1 MNNNILLVSAVF
13 PPEPIVSASLS
24 KDIAC
29 ELSKKNKVT
38 VICPN
43 PSRPHGFNFVREQKV
58 NDYKVTR
65 LNSFTYSSS
74 KIFGRL
80 RESYSFGKHCQ
91 KYIATNHEK
100 IDIIY
105 ANTWPLLA
113 QYFIVSTAEKFNI
126 PVIIHVQDIYPE
138 SLSNKLPIFS
148 TFLNFILLPIDKY
161 ILNNATKVI
170 AISNNM
176 KNYLVK
182 TRNIEKKKIIVV
194 QNWQDEN
201 DFIEY
206 KLLNKLDVISNKPF
220 TFMYLGNIGP
230 VAGVD
235 LLLEAFS
242 KADLKN
248 SRLVIAG
255 SGSMKEIL
263 KKNAFKLKL
272 DAIEFWDV
280 LDGKVPE
287 IQNQADVMLL
297 PIKKGAASSSI
308 PSKLP
313 AYMFSQKP
321 IIVCVDEGSD
331 TELAIK
337 LSKCGWVL
345 PAENIEGLAI
355 KMKEVSKIPPIKLL
369 EIGLN
374 GFEYAL
380 KNLSKK
386 NNLSILIKQITTNY

>member
-1 MNNNILLVSAVF
+1 
-13 PPEPIVSASLS
+13 
-24 KDIAC
+24 
-29 ELSKKNKVT
+29 
-38 VICPN
+38 
-43 PSRPHGFNFVREQKV
+43 
-58 NDYKVTR
+58 
-65 LNSFTYSSS
+65 
-74 KIFGRL
+74 
-80 RESYSFGKHCQ
+80 
-91 KYIATNHEK
+91 
-100 IDIIY
+100 
-105 ANTWPLLA
+105 
-113 QYFIVSTAEKFNI
+113 
-126 PVIIHVQDIYPE
+126 
-138 SLSNKLPIFS
+138 
-148 TFLNFILLPIDKY
+148 
-161 ILNNATKVI
+161 
-170 AISNNM
+170 
-176 KNYLVK
+176 
-182 TRNIEKKKIIVV
+182 
-194 QNWQDEN
+194 
-201 DFIEY
+201 
-206 KLLNKLDVISNKPF
+206 
-220 TFMYLGNIGP
+220 
-230 VAGVD
+230 
-235 LLLEAFS
+235 
-242 KADLKN
+242 
-248 SRLVIAG
+248 
-255 SGSMKEIL
+255 MKEIL

-272 DAIEFWDV
+272 DTIEFWDV